1 MHMVYDWDPEKE
13 EWLNEN
19 RNLSFLHVLYHID
32 RGDLLDVRE
41 HANKAK
47 YPHQKVLMV
56 KMNDYVY
63 AVPFVEDGETWF
75 LKTIIPS
82 RKETKR
88 YLK

>member
-1 MHMVYDWDPEKE
+1 MIFDWDPQKE
-13 EWLNEN
+13 EWLTQN

-41 HANKAK
+41 HSNKEK
-47 YPHQKVLMV
+47 YPHQKVLII

-82 RKETKR
+82 RKETKK

>member
-1 MHMVYDWDPEKE
+1 MLMVYDWDPEKE

-47 YPHQKVLMV
+47 YPHQKVLIV

>member
-1 MHMVYDWDPEKE
+1 MVYDWDPEKE
-13 EWLNEN
+13 QWLNRN

-32 RGDLLDVRE
+32 RGDILDVRE
-41 HANKAK
+41 HANKEK
-47 YPHQKVLMV
+47 YLHQKLLIV

-88 YLK
+88 HLK

>member
-1 MHMVYDWDPEKE
+1 MVYDWDPEKE

-47 YPHQKVLMV
+47 YPHQKVLIV

>member
-1 MHMVYDWDPEKE
+1 MVFDWDPQKE
-13 EWLNEN
+13 EWLNAN
-19 RNLSFLHVLYHID
+19 RGLSFIHVLYHID

-41 HANKAK
+41 HTNKEN
-47 YPHQKVLMV
+47 YPHQKVLIL
-56 KMNDYVY
+56 KMNDYAY
-63 AVPFVEDGETWF
+63 LVPFVEDGDTWF

>member
-1 MHMVYDWDPEKE
+1 MVYDWDPEKE

-32 RGDLLDVRE
+32 RGDLLDARE
-41 HANKAK
+41 HANKKK
-47 YPHQKVLMV
+47 YPHQKVLIV

>member
-1 MHMVYDWDPEKE
+1 MVFDWDPEKE
-13 EWLNEN
+13 AWLNKH

-32 RGDLLDVRE
+32 RGDLLDVRKHPNQE
-41 HANKAK
+41 K
-47 YPHQKVLMV
+47 YAHQKLLIV
-56 KMNDYVY
+56 KMNNYVY
-63 AVPFVEDGETWF
+63 AIPFVEDGDKLF